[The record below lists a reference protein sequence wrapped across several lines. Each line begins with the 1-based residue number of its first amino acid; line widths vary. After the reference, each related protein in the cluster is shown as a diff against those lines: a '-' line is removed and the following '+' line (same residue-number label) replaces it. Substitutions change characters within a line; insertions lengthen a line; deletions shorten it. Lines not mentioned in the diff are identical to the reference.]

1 MAANCARDLVDQYFA
16 ALTRKDLA
24 TLRTLLHD
32 DLSFKGPLATLDSAD
47 AYLHG
52 LGHVTAAMTGLER
65 RVVVAE
71 GENVIQTYDVIL
83 GAASAAVPVAEW
95 LQVRDDRIAAIQM
108 YLDARAFTDAAAQ
121 PAEGAARAG

>member
-1 MAANCARDLVDQYFA
+1 MAVNSARDLVDRYFA
-16 ALTRKDLA
+16 ALTARDL
-24 TLRTLLHD
+24 TTVRTLLHD
-32 DLSFKGPLATLDSAD
+32 DLSFKGPLATLDNAD

-71 GENVIQTYDVIL
+71 GENVIQTYDLIL
-83 GAASAAVPVAEW
+83 GSAAAVPVAEW

-108 YLDARAFTDAAAQ
+108 FLDARAFIDATAQ
-121 PAEGAARAG
+121 PTAGAAHAG